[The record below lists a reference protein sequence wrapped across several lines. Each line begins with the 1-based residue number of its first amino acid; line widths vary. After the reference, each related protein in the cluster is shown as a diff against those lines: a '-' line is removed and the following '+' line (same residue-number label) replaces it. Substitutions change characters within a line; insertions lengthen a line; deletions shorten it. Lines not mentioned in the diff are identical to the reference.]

1 VVMLSGA
8 ACRCLGRVGA
18 AVLLLVP
25 SALILTTGTCRA
37 EETRTPA
44 LGVLPPVTVEM
55 QVTVPPEGLW
65 RAPQSSFVRPDTVLV
80 LDARKSPLPRAA
92 AEPRRGEF
100 GLEPGGG
107 VRFSPEDA
115 GRRLF
120 VRYQFSPRR
129 VVLLKTAP
137 PTDYPDAATSLDS
150 ALAEELGACGFV
162 VVPTKEV
169 MQAAAAAGMEAAPS
183 QVPPPPEKL
192 VAFAQ
197 RVNAAYVLG
206 PAIAIRHFSK
216 EGSVDTGIERPRDKV
231 GEQHPRSPLEEE
243 STIALPVT
251 RHRLSGGVRLIVVD
265 GATGAVITDQV
276 QSSIQKVRLYRFSAA
291 RKALVRNLA
300 QQIVAAWRESSRE
313 RGTGQ

>member
-1 VVMLSGA
+1 MVTLSGA

-25 SALILTTGTCRA
+25 SALILTAGRCRA
-37 EETRTPA
+37 EETGTPA

-100 GLEPGGG
+100 GLQPEG
-107 VRFSPEDA
+107 VIRFSPEDA

-129 VVLLKTAP
+129 VALLEAAI
-137 PTDYPDAATSLDS
+137 PTDYPDTAPLLGQ
-150 ALAEELGACGFV
+150 ALAEELGTCGFV
-162 VVPTKEV
+162 VVPAKEAA
-169 MQAAAAAGMEAAPS
+169 QAAAAVGMGAACPHAL
-183 QVPPPPEKL
+183 PPPEKL
-192 VAFAQ
+192 AAFAQ
-197 RVNAAYVLG
+197 RVNAAYVLIPG
-206 PAIAIRHFSK
+206 IAIGHFS
-216 EGSVDTGIERPRDKV
+216 EGASVDTGIERPRDKV
-231 GEQHPRSPLEEE
+231 GEQHPRNPLEEE
-243 STIALPVT
+243 PTIALPVT
-251 RHRLSGGVRLIVVD
+251 RHRLSGGVRLAVVD

-291 RKALVRNLA
+291 RKTLVRNLA